1 VISPFKTLFV
11 LTGSVYANGMRI
23 SLTRIKPCVG
33 RDEAPDVG
41 LTSVNSGR
49 RLDARQGGLRPQL
62 PSYARDALTPGQ
74 TISEDDMATIP
85 EPMGSE
91 TMAPAHGHRWGW
103 LLALGIVQIIAG
115 WIAIAVPVVASFA
128 AVALFGALLIV
139 TAIFQL
145 IHAFRVRSWPRS
157 AWSGLG
163 GVFYGLAG
171 VLVAI
176 YPVSG
181 ALALAVM
188 IAILLIADGAL
199 RIGFAMMMR
208 PLPGWGWLVAGGL
221 GSVVVGVILLIGW
234 PATALW
240 VTGLLLGINLIFTGS
255 MHIALALASRPG
267 RSANR
272 STDRFARA

>member
-1 VISPFKTLFV
+1 
-11 LTGSVYANGMRI
+11 
-23 SLTRIKPCVG
+23 
-33 RDEAPDVG
+33 
-41 LTSVNSGR
+41 
-49 RLDARQGGLRPQL
+49 
-62 PSYARDALTPGQ
+62 
-74 TISEDDMATIP
+74 MATIA
-85 EPMGSE
+85 EPMGSNMGSKM
-91 TMAPAHGHRWGW
+91 TATALGHRWGW
-103 LLALGIVQIIAG
+103 LLVLGIVQIIAG

-128 AVALFGALLIV
+128 AVAIFGALLIV

-163 GVFYGLAG
+163 GVFYAIAG

-199 RIGFAMMMR
+199 RIGFAMMMMMR

-221 GSVVVGVILLIGW
+221 GSVFVGVILLIGW

-272 STDRFARA
+272 STDHYARA

>member
-1 VISPFKTLFV
+1 
-11 LTGSVYANGMRI
+11 
-23 SLTRIKPCVG
+23 
-33 RDEAPDVG
+33 
-41 LTSVNSGR
+41 
-49 RLDARQGGLRPQL
+49 
-62 PSYARDALTPGQ
+62 
-74 TISEDDMATIP
+74 
-85 EPMGSE
+85 MGPE
-91 TMAPAHGHRWGW
+91 TMAPAPVLGHRWGW

-128 AVALFGALLIV
+128 AVAIFGALLIV

-163 GVFYGLAG
+163 GVFYAIAG

-188 IAILLIADGAL
+188 IAVLLIADGAL

-221 GSVVVGVILLIGW
+221 GSVLVGVVLLIGW

-255 MHIALALASRPG
+255 MHIALALASRHG

-272 STDRFARA
+272 STDRYARA

>member
-1 VISPFKTLFV
+1 
-11 LTGSVYANGMRI
+11 M
-23 SLTRIKPCVG
+23 
-33 RDEAPDVG
+33 
-41 LTSVNSGR
+41 
-49 RLDARQGGLRPQL
+49 
-62 PSYARDALTPGQ
+62 GQ
-74 TISEDDMATIP
+74 
-85 EPMGSE
+85 E
-91 TMAPAHGHRWGW
+91 TTAPALGQRWGW

-115 WIAIAVPVVASFA
+115 WVAIAVPVVASFA
-128 AVALFGALLIV
+128 AVAIFGAVLIV

-163 GVFYGLAG
+163 GVLYAVAA

-176 YPVSG
+176 NPVGG

-199 RIGFAMMMR
+199 RVGFAMMVR

-221 GSVVVGVILLIGW
+221 GSVAVGVILLIGW

-267 RSANR
+267 RSASANPFYGSLR
-272 STDRFARA
+272 SRMSR